1 MSKYKP
7 PKNPNITYMSLKELT
22 QFKEYLITKIE
33 NIHELIDDVEMQ
45 IGFMKYPVEDL
56 KKEGEKYEQASS
68 N

>member
-7 PKNPNITYMSLKELT
+7 PKNPNINDMSLKELT

-45 IGFMKYPVEDL
+45 IGF
-56 KKEGEKYEQASS
+56 KERRRKV
-68 N
+68 